1 MIEYMTDKQN
11 PKAGNPQSAMFT
23 FPHKVNAKMSIP
35 ETVKILNT
43 SLLSIILSNNKPKA
57 HPMVMKPQNFP
68 TVAAPSIDGF
78 KP

>member
-1 MIEYMTDKQN
+1 MTDKQN
-11 PKAGNPQSAMFT
+11 PKAGNPQRAIFT
-23 FPHKVNAKMSIP
+23 FPHKVNAKIRIP

-57 HPMVMKPQNFP
+57 HPMVIKPQNLP

-78 KP
+78 IP